1 MNLVGGWGAGVESWR
16 SFTPQTRGAS
26 LSQLC
31 LVGKEVGGT
40 GSEGEQ
46 LRVKKKI

>member
-16 SFTPQTRGAS
+16 GFTAPTWGGAL

-31 LVGKEVGGT
+31 VVGKVVGGT
-40 GSEGEQ
+40 GS
-46 LRVKKKI
+46 